1 MNVETTWSY
10 VQPPDPVPLYVY
22 DMQVSY
28 EPAGRP
34 IAAANV
40 ASSVETISF
49 VLAVPQP
56 E

>member
-1 MNVETTWSY
+1 MNVETTWVY
-10 VQPPDPVPLYVY
+10 VQLLPALPLYVY